1 MGEEL
6 DKKHAAVLY
15 GWGVTREETEQ
26 YKQYIEVFP
35 SARIWT
41 GLQAKVT
48 QDKVVWGRMGNAQ
61 KSYSR

>member
-6 DKKHAAVLY
+6 DKKHGELLS
-15 GWGVTREETEQ
+15 GWGVTREETELYMQ
-26 YKQYIEVFP
+26 VEVIP
-35 SARIWT
+35 SACIWT

-61 KSYSR
+61 KSSYSR